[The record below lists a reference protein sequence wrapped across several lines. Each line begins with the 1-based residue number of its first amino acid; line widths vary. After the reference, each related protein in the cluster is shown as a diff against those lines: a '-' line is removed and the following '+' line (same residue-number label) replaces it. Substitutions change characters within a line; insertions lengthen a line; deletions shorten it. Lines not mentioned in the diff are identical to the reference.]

1 MIKVANVADGLF
13 RRTVVLV
20 LAGGRADDDVGWT
33 VASLSDAGEV
43 PVVEL
48 VKEVAGQNRVGLR
61 HGVGGVDDNL
71 RERVGSRLWS

>member
-1 MIKVANVADGLF
+1 M
-13 RRTVVLV
+13 
-20 LAGGRADDDVGWT
+20 
-33 VASLSDAGEV
+33 SDAGEV

-71 RERVGSRLWS
+71 RERVGSRLWR